1 MTKPNQPPN
10 VEKQSDFADFSF
22 QRFRNL
28 MKKLVQIWSQ
38 RVEIAGKRREERE
51 NYTQPNAVSPLLTHQ
66 QQVGACKGITIIKVR
81 FLQMK
86 VTAILI
92 NIRVIQ

>member
-1 MTKPNQPPN
+1 
-10 VEKQSDFADFSF
+10 
-22 QRFRNL
+22 